1 MVRYEK
7 RNVILKGKIEEIR
20 EKYGVKEKVVGKI
33 AVLKEQLG
41 SIEEEIRSG
50 EEKLVGY
57 EAEYKKN

>member
-33 AVLKEQLG
+33 AVLKE
-41 SIEEEIRSG
+41 
-50 EEKLVGY
+50 
-57 EAEYKKN
+57 